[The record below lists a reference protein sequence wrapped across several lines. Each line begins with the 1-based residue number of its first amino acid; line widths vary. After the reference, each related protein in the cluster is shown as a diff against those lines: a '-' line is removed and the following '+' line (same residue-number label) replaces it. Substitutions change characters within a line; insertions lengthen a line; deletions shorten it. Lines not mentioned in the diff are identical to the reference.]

1 MGTAA
6 VAALASGDR
15 VVGTMPRSL
24 LESEPPFSDVTER
37 VVVEC
42 MHERKKQMS
51 DRADGFLSLPSGLGT
66 LDETHR
72 NDHLSGSS
80 ASTTSRSGL

>member
-51 DRADGFLSLPSGLGT
+51 RPRGRLLVAAERPRHS
-66 LDETHR
+66 
-72 NDHLSGSS
+72 
-80 ASTTSRSGL
+80 